1 MNTLSAFE
9 AIRQRHS
16 VRTFSSK
23 KVPDQ
28 LIYELLELANFAP
41 SGFNLQPWHFVLV
54 RDSDLKELLCHI
66 AMDQEQILRAPY
78 VVAFVADPQAWKK
91 PYDTILAK
99 GVDSHWLTQ
108 AEADLYRKMVS
119 QLFSTDPFG
128 LFGLIKRVMSP
139 LRRLFKPLPR
149 VITSKQEAIDYVRSQ
164 TMLAA
169 GTFLI
174 AATGANLATC
184 PIEGFDE
191 DRLKKLLAI
200 PSSMSVPLIIAFGYP
215 MEEQPLPHSIRC
227 PLIEK
232 LSVDLFPNKL
242 SKLKK

>member
-1 MNTLSAFE
+1 VNILSTFE
-9 AIRQRHS
+9 AIRQRHT
-16 VRTFSSK
+16 VRGFSTK

-28 LIYELLELANFAP
+28 LIFELLELTNSAP

-54 RDSDLKELLCHI
+54 RDNDLKELLYHI
-66 AMDQEQILRAPY
+66 ALDQEQIMQAPY

-91 PYDTILAK
+91 PYDTVLAK
-99 GVDSHWLTQ
+99 GVESHWLTQ
-108 AEADLYRKMVS
+108 AEADVYRKMVN

-128 LFGLIKRVMSP
+128 LFGIIKRVAAP
-139 LRRLFKPLPR
+139 IRRLFKPLPR
-149 VITSKQEAIDYVRSQ
+149 VITSRQEAVDYVRAH
-164 TMLAA
+164 TMLAV

-174 AATGANLATC
+174 AAAGANLVTC

-191 DRLKKLLAI
+191 DRLKKLLAV
-200 PSSMSVPLIIAFGYP
+200 PSSMSIPLIVAFGYP
-215 MEEQPLPHSIRC
+215 MEEQSPPHSVRL